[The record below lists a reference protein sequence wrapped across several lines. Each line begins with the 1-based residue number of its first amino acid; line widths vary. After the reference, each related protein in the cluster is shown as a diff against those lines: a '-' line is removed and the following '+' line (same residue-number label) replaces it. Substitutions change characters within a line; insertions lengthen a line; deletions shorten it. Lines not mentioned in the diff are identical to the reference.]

1 MNKASV
7 EVITLWQAMGELRA
21 RGRIRQ
27 ERAMETLCGLALESS
42 REHVAVTA
50 RRALRGY
57 YGFDALPGRQPSV
70 FDTLKATAA
79 ARPPKKRRSKRGAA
93 APRAARAATQP
104 GDLGRAPPQRA
115 AGHAGHHAPQ
125 PPVAWPAAGGSSI

>member
-7 EVITLWQAMGELRA
+7 EAITLWQAMGELRA

-27 ERAMETLCGLALESS
+27 ERAIETLCGLALESS

-57 YGFDALPGRQPSV
+57 YGFDMLPGRQPSV
-70 FDTLKATAA
+70 FDTLKATVAPR
-79 ARPPKKRRSKRGAA
+79 RPQGRRSNVVPLRPA
-93 APRAARAATQP
+93 Q
-104 GDLGRAPPQRA
+104 RAPLPS
-115 AGHAGHHAPQ
+115 H
-125 PPVAWPAAGGSSI
+125 VT